1 MQKYFRHILF
11 MMLVLSISFACTR
24 KTVVVQQKKD
34 NGKHKGWYKNPNNP
48 HHPASTKHQ
57 SKGKGGTTVI
67 VNNNNSNKSHV
78 SASGHNKVKPGN
90 SNASAKGNPG
100 KGNGNGN
107 GKGKK

>member
-1 MQKYFRHILF
+1 MQQYFRHILC
-11 MMLVLSISFACTR
+11 MVLVLSISFACTR

-67 VNNNNSNKSHV
+67 VKNNNSAN
-78 SASGHNKVKPGN
+78 ANGNNKVKPGN
-90 SNASAKGNPG
+90 GNASAKGNSG
-100 KGNGNGN
+100 KGNGN